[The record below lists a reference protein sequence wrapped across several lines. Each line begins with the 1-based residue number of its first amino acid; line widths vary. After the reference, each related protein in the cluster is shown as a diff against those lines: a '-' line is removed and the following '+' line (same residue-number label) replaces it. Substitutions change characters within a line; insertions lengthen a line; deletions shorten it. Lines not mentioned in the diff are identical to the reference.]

1 MVSRAVGRPRM
12 ELGPRK
18 INCQGRALMVPDC
31 RGQESSVGISLD
43 SIRLH
48 PKWPTKAKKDFKYL
62 DLGQVYFGLHMSLRN
77 IYLRIGPCV
86 SIHLEVIHETDRHL
100 HPEGQAIRR
109 AH

>member
-1 MVSRAVGRPRM
+1 
-12 ELGPRK
+12 
-18 INCQGRALMVPDC
+18 MVPDC

-62 DLGQVYFGLHMSLRN
+62 DLGQVYFGHVTEKYLQIGLH
-77 IYLRIGPCV
+77 V